1 MKLPRPFTTAPRSCS
16 SLLLSWSTLFQRCS
30 PVFLATGPVHGWA
43 ELYSRAL
50 RALAVGVLPAM
61 FLLRSTRQEVY
72 NILWALVF
80 GFATLNILSLG
91 ARRFE
96 DQKSGLNFGEMIAV
110 LVVLVSIVLLGWE
123 MLYLFNILPIR
134 LTPR

>member
-1 MKLPRPFTTAPRSCS
+1 MGRA
-16 SLLLSWSTLFQRCS
+16 
-30 PVFLATGPVHGWA
+30 HGWA
-43 ELYSRAL
+43 GFPGRAL
-50 RALAVGVLPAM
+50 HALAVAVLPAM
-61 FLLRSTRQEVY
+61 FLLRSTREGIY

-96 DQKSGLNFGEMIAV
+96 QQKAGLTFGEILAI

-123 MLYLFNILPIR
+123 MLYLFHILPIR

>member
-1 MKLPRPFTTAPRSCS
+1 M
-16 SLLLSWSTLFQRCS
+16 
-30 PVFLATGPVHGWA
+30 GNVHGWVDV
-43 ELYSRAL
+43 SVRAL
-50 RALAVGVLPAM
+50 HTIAVAVLPAM
-61 FLLRSTRQEVY
+61 FLLRTTREEIY

-96 DQKSGLNFGEMIAV
+96 REKGGLNFGEILAI
-110 LVVLVSIVLLGWE
+110 LVVIVSIFLLAWE
-123 MLYLFNILPIR
+123 MLYVFGVLPIR

>member
-1 MKLPRPFTTAPRSCS
+1 VGHAR
-16 SLLLSWSTLFQRCS
+16 
-30 PVFLATGPVHGWA
+30 GWA
-43 ELYSRAL
+43 EFSGRGLHTVAIIFLS
-50 RALAVGVLPAM
+50 AVLPAVLPAM
-61 FLLRSTRQEVY
+61 FLLRSTREEIY

-96 DQKSGLNFGEMIAV
+96 AGKTGLNFGEILAI

-123 MLYLFNILPIR
+123 LLYVFGILPIR
-134 LTPR
+134 LTSR

>member
-1 MKLPRPFTTAPRSCS
+1 MRNK
-16 SLLLSWSTLFQRCS
+16 STLF
-30 PVFLATGPVHGWA
+30 LAAGGVHGWA
-43 ELYSRAL
+43 AFSGRVLH
-50 RALAVGVLPAM
+50 ALAAGVLPAM
-61 FLLRSTRQEVY
+61 FLLRSGRDEIY

-96 DQKSGLNFGEMIAV
+96 HSRNLNFGEILAI

-123 MLYLFNILPIR
+123 MLYLFNILPVK

>member
-1 MKLPRPFTTAPRSCS
+1 MSRPLTAARNYS
-16 SLLLSWSTLFQRCS
+16 SLLAAF
-30 PVFLATGPVHGWA
+30 GPTHAA
-43 ELYSRAL
+43 ESSLRAL
-50 RALAVGVLPAM
+50 HALAVGLLPAM
-61 FLLRSTRQEVY
+61 FLLRSTREEVY

-96 DQKSGLNFGEMIAV
+96 DQKSGLSFGEILAI

-123 MLYLFNILPIR
+123 MLYQFHILPIR
-134 LTPR
+134 ITPH

>member
-1 MKLPRPFTTAPRSCS
+1 MRLPRPFNSARSCS
-16 SLLLSWSTLFQRCS
+16 SLF
-30 PVFLATGPVHGWA
+30 FAAGHAHGWA
-43 ELYSRAL
+43 EISGHAL
-50 RALAVGVLPAM
+50 HALAVAVVPAM
-61 FLLRSTRQEVY
+61 FLLRSPREEIY

-80 GFATLNILSLG
+80 GFATLNIVSLG

-96 DQKSGLNFGEMIAV
+96 QEKAGLNFGEILAI

-123 MLYLFNILPIR
+123 MLYLFHILPFR

>member
-1 MKLPRPFTTAPRSCS
+1 MFSIGQARDWADFFGRGLHALVVIVLP
-16 SLLLSWSTLFQRCS
+16 
-30 PVFLATGPVHGWA
+30 V
-43 ELYSRAL
+43 
-50 RALAVGVLPAM
+50 VLPAM
-61 FLLRSTRQEVY
+61 LLLRSTREEIY

-96 DQKSGLNFGEMIAV
+96 QEKTGLNFGEILAV
-110 LVVLVSIVLLGWE
+110 LVVLLSIVLLGWE
-123 MLYLFNILPIR
+123 LLYEFHILPIR

>member
-1 MKLPRPFTTAPRSCS
+1 L
-16 SLLLSWSTLFQRCS
+16 
-30 PVFLATGPVHGWA
+30 FLAAGHAHGWA
-43 ELYSRAL
+43 EFSGRAL
-50 RALAVGVLPAM
+50 HTLAVGVLPAM
-61 FLLRSTRQEVY
+61 FLLRSGREEIY

-96 DQKSGLNFGEMIAV
+96 QDKGLNFGEMLAI
-110 LVVLVSIVLLGWE
+110 LVVVVSIVLLGWE
-123 MLYLFNILPIR
+123 MLYLFHVLPIR

>member
-1 MKLPRPFTTAPRSCS
+1 VAVIILP
-16 SLLLSWSTLFQRCS
+16 
-30 PVFLATGPVHGWA
+30 
-43 ELYSRAL
+43 
-50 RALAVGVLPAM
+50 GVLPGILPAM
-61 FLLRSTRQEVY
+61 FLLRSTREEIY

-96 DQKSGLNFGEMIAV
+96 QQKAGLNFGEILAI

-123 MLYLFNILPIR
+123 MLYVLHILPIR
-134 LTPR
+134 LAPR